1 MTDPRSP
8 DASDAAR
15 RAALDGL
22 VAVARRL
29 DAVVHLAPPDDD
41 ALLSAVA
48 QTVAT
53 VLDAQAASIAL
64 HEPELGQLVFH
75 AAAGPSAGSVVG
87 LRIDAASGIAGYVFS
102 TGQPLAVANVGADP
116 RFDRTVAEATGYV
129 PESIMAT
136 PLFDDA
142 GTLGVLEVLDRRSG
156 SFTLRDLDV
165 AAALAREA
173 TIVVRAGRR
182 DRDARSLL
190 RAALTAIAGGGDG
203 AGGLELDEAQ
213 IDELVVA
220 AAAALPGD
228 PDDPTWRLADRIA
241 RLRDVDPD
249 AVELAIEW
257 LDALLRHRRSGRPGS
272 GSGARR

>member
-1 MTDPRSP
+1 MSDLRPP
-8 DASDAAR
+8 DGSDAAR

-29 DAVVHLAPPDDD
+29 DAVVRVAPPDDD
-41 ALLSAVA
+41 ALLAAVA
-48 QTVAT
+48 QTAAT

-64 HEPELGQLVFH
+64 HEPELGQLVFR
-75 AAAGPSAGSVVG
+75 AAAGPSSGSVVG
-87 LRIDAASGIAGYVFS
+87 LRIEAAAGIAGYVFS
-102 TGQPLAVANVGADP
+102 TGQPIAVANVGADP

-129 PESIMAT
+129 PDSIMAT

-142 GTLGVLEVLDRRSG
+142 GTVGVLEVLDRRGG

-173 TIVVRAGRR
+173 TVVVRAGRR
-182 DRDARSLL
+182 DRDAGSLL
-190 RAALTAIAGGGDG
+190 RAALAAVAGADG
-203 AGGLELDEAQ
+203 AVAGGLDAAA
-213 IDELVVA
+213 IDELVA
-220 AAAALPGD
+220 AAAMALPGD
-228 PDDPTWRLADRIA
+228 PDDPTWRLADRVA

-257 LDALLRHRRSGRPGS
+257 LDALLRHPRASNRGS
-272 GSGARR
+272 GSGPRR